1 MVTYIATAAIFG
13 TIDGIPGT
21 TAAIFDGIVVTGV
34 KSRLVGG
41 RQREALPFVLLISDS
56 SLKKAQR
63 DSKP

>member
-1 MVTYIATAAIFG
+1 VTYIATAAIFD
-13 TIDGIPGT
+13 TTDGIPGT

-41 RQREALPFVLLISDS
+41 RQRESAAFCFLDS